1 MNDPL
6 EPSSLVPSSPRRF
19 QFSLR
24 SLFIFSFCF
33 IIFSA
38 GIFSHYDVVR
48 YFTLLVALMT
58 YPIVVLAL
66 AIYAKGYL
74 RSFGIGASLTFLP
87 FFLFSGFFFLYA
99 SFALLMQGGI
109 TFQPDTGSASDSVFG
124 KTSSMED
131 GAAYWGPCITCSSP
145 SYAVRLLG
153 GTMVVTRWLIDRS
166 RNTIEANRPAAVP
179 PPHARQMP
187 NETARAAASN
197 ESSTARSQ
205 GPIGNETAATAG
217 QATK

>member
-6 EPSSLVPSSPRRF
+6 EPSPLVPSSPRRF

-24 SLFIFSFCF
+24 TLFIFSFCF

-48 YFTLLVALMT
+48 YFTLLVVLMV
-58 YPIVVLAL
+58 YPIVMLAL

-87 FFLFSGFFFLYA
+87 FFLFSGFIFLYA
-99 SFALLMQGGI
+99 GAGLLVFAQGGATI
-109 TFQPDTGSASDSVFG
+109 SPATPADNDSVFG
-124 KTSSMED
+124 KTSTMED
-131 GAAYWGPCITCSSP
+131 GIAYFAPCIILLATVFCSS
-145 SYAVRLLG
+145 LLG

-166 RNTIEANRPAAVP
+166 RNTIQANRPAAVP
-179 PPHARQMP
+179 PPYARQSRMNRSGSRVKRIIHGSFP
-187 NETARAAASN
+187 GSN
-197 ESSTARSQ
+197 WE
-205 GPIGNETAATAG
+205 
-217 QATK
+217 

>member
-6 EPSSLVPSSPRRF
+6 EPSPLVPSSPRRF

-24 SLFIFSFCF
+24 TLFIFSFCF

-58 YPIVVLAL
+58 YPIVVLAF

-87 FFLFSGFFFLYA
+87 FFLFSGFIFLYA

-109 TFQPDTGSASDSVFG
+109 TIQPDTGTASDTIFG

-131 GAAYWGPCITCSSP
+131 GAAYWGPCITLLVTVLCSS
-145 SYAVRLLG
+145 LLG

-166 RNTIEANRPAAVP
+166 RNTIQANRPAAVP
-179 PPHARQMP
+179 PPYARQSRM
-187 NETARAAASN
+187 N
-197 ESSTARSQ
+197 RS
-205 GPIGNETAATAG
+205 GSRVKRIIHGSFPGSDWE
-217 QATK
+217 